1 MVRDDLFLMVLL
13 AAIVLPSAWIDFRQ
27 RRIPNEI
34 CLAGIL
40 LGVAFNVINHGL
52 SGLTDSVL
60 GFFLAFA
67 IGFPLW
73 MAGWMGAGDVKLVAA
88 IGAIVGVN
96 SVLPVLAGIAIAGGV
111 FALGYLLWNR
121 IQDEPLSLI
130 VASALSA
137 GGTEKSPLPK
147 AEGGDKKQKGIPY
160 AIPVAFG
167 SLATIVYLS

>member
-1 MVRDDLFLMVLL
+1 MMRDDVFLMVLL

-27 RRIPNEI
+27 RRIPNEF

-40 LGVAFNVINHGL
+40 LGVAFNTINQGL
-52 SGLTDSVL
+52 GGLGDAVL
-60 GFFLAFA
+60 GFLLAFA

-88 IGAIVGVN
+88 VGAIVGLDLI
-96 SVLPVLAGIAIAGGV
+96 LPVMAGIAIAGGV
-111 FALGYLLWNR
+111 FALAYLLWNR
-121 IQDEPLSLI
+121 IQDEPISLI
-130 VASALSA
+130 VASALSPA
-137 GGTEKSPLPK
+137 AAEKSSSPD
-147 AEGGDKKQKGIPY
+147 AGDGEKIRKGIPY